1 MSLSHS
7 LSSFTYFQGSGLLQ
21 RESIHA
27 FFLAFSVAALT
38 GLQRGK
44 WLPVATILLGN
55 KGSDLVYSAEFK
67 GFLSPLNGT
76 QLQELVSVR
85 HSQVEKTACK
95 QEINQQ

>member
-7 LSSFTYFQGSGLLQ
+7 LGSFTYFQSSGLLQ

-38 GLQRGK
+38 GLQRAN
-44 WLPVATILLGN
+44 LPVATILLGN
-55 KGSDLVYSAEFK
+55 KGSDLVYSAESK

>member
-38 GLQRGK
+38 GLQRGN
-44 WLPVATILLGN
+44 LPVATILLGN